1 MVITSRVLAMVFASV
16 VFILVCVLFSPSARR
31 ASVDAVL
38 QANMDT
44 G

>member
-1 MVITSRVLAMVFASV
+1 
-16 VFILVCVLFSPSARR
+16 VCVLFSPSARR